1 MATIDKDDIAMPFDD
16 FDRSRQRGLDDH
28 LRRIRQSD
36 DDSRRRRESWD
47 RHVSRQNSSEGMS
60 GVEIVLCVVAVI
72 VLLIIMASR

>member
-1 MATIDKDDIAMPFDD
+1 MPFDD

-47 RHVSRQNSSEGMS
+47 RHARRQNSSEGMS
-60 GVEIVLCVVAVI
+60 GLEIVLCVVAVVI
-72 VLLIIMASR
+72 LLIIMASR

>member
-1 MATIDKDDIAMPFDD
+1 MATIDKDDIAMPF
-16 FDRSRQRGLDDH
+16 DDH

-60 GVEIVLCVVAVI
+60 GVEIILCVVAVI